1 MFISDKFIFDN
12 VSCEEYNVRLVYFEN
27 NIINDMKIP
36 FSLSL
41 NSETINKTNPFYKE
55 EYNIPSEITLNM
67 AYVDKNGDL
76 SVFTD
81 EAFKRIKSWLIT
93 DYFAPF
99 ITEDYED
106 YVLYLKCTKIQD
118 KLTFDNKG
126 FLEVTFQPYTH
137 YFYKK
142 FNTTVLLSN
151 EYSFDINNESDEIC
165 YPIITFENTGD
176 LNNIVTINDLEIS
189 DVQNGEIITID
200 NQMLTVLN
208 ENKENKLHC
217 CNRQWIKLLPGNNK
231 INLTGNGKITFSI
244 EFPIVL

>member
-12 VSCEEYNVRLVYFEN
+12 VSCEEYNVRLVSFEN
-27 NIINDMKIP
+27 NIVNDMKIP

-67 AYVDKNGDL
+67 AYVDKNGNL

-118 KLTFDNKG
+118 KLTFDYKV

-137 YFYKK
+137 YFYKQ
-142 FNTTVLLSN
+142 FETDVLLNGAYILNIDNISK
-151 EYSFDINNESDEIC
+151 EIC
-165 YPIITFENTGD
+165 YPIITIEGTNENVSSVKI
-176 LNNIVTINDLEIS
+176 NNLQVNNLEL
-189 DVQNGEIITID
+189 GEKIIID
-200 NQMLTVLN
+200 NKMLTVLN
-208 ENKENKLHC
+208 GDKENKLKK
-217 CNRQWIKLLPGNNK
+217 CNRKWLKLIPGNNT
-231 INLTGNGKITFSI
+231 IELIGNGKVNFKV
-244 EFPIVL
+244 EFPVIL